1 MGRVE
6 VRGLTKQFGSET
18 AVAGIDFDVPE
29 GHFVTLL
36 GPSGCGKTTTLRC
49 LAGLERPDAG
59 EIYIDNQCV
68 AAPRQNIWTPPEK
81 RDIGMVF
88 QSYAVWPHLTVFDN
102 IAYGLRVRG
111 VRRSDIAKRTQDTLD
126 LVGLHGFADRY
137 ATQLSGGQQQRVSLA
152 RALAYNPRVILFD
165 EPLSNLD
172 AKLRE
177 HMRLELTRLQQ
188 RLGITAVYVTHDQ
201 SEALVMSDTIIVMNR
216 GRILQQGSPEAI
228 YAQPASRFVADFIG
242 VTNLLPAR
250 VAQAA
255 GSEGVAVVETAWGTP
270 RRLRCRATASL
281 EVGGDA
287 VVTIRPEDMSMSSA
301 PPADAANVLSGQV
314 METIY
319 LGNILDC
326 RVDVDGREVRVQLNH
341 DEAPRPGAQVYLTFA
356 VDACHGLVDD
366 A

>member
-1 MGRVE
+1 VACVE
-6 VRGLTKQFGSET
+6 VRGLTKHFGPEV
-18 AVAGIDFDVPE
+18 AVAGIDFEVPE

-68 AAPRQNIWTPPEK
+68 AAPGQNRWVPPEK
-81 RDIGMVF
+81 RNLGMVF

-111 VRRSDIAKRTQDTLD
+111 IRRTEIAKRTRETLE

-201 SEALVMSDTIIVMNR
+201 SEALVMSDTIIVMNH

-228 YAQPASRFVADFIG
+228 YAEPASRFVADFIG
-242 VTNLLPAR
+242 VTNLLPVR
-250 VAQAA
+250 VVQAI
-255 GSEGVAVVETAWGTP
+255 GSDGGGVVETAWGAS
-270 RRLRCRATASL
+270 RCIRCRVNAAL
-281 EVGGDA
+281 PVGSDA
-287 VVTIRPEDMSMSSA
+287 VVTIRPEDITMSSNV
-301 PPADAANVLSGQV
+301 PVDAENVLSGLV
-314 METIY
+314 MDIIY
-319 LGNILDC
+319 LGNVLDC

-341 DEAPRPGAQVYLTFA
+341 DEAPCSGDRIYLTFA
-356 VDACHGLVDD
+356 ADVCHCLPDD
-366 A
+366 V

>member
-1 MGRVE
+1 MARVQ
-6 VRGLTKQFGSET
+6 VRGLKKHFGPEV
-18 AVAGIDFDVPE
+18 AVAGIDFEVPE

-59 EIYIDNQCV
+59 EIDIGEQCV
-68 AAPRQNIWTPPEK
+68 AAPSRNIWVPPEK
-81 RDIGMVF
+81 RNMGMVF

-111 VRRSDIAKRTQDTLD
+111 MGRSEIAKRTQETLD
-126 LVGLHGFADRY
+126 LVGLSGFADRY

-201 SEALVMSDTIIVMNR
+201 SEALVMSDTIIVMNH
-216 GRILQQGSPEAI
+216 GHILQQGAPEAI
-228 YAQPASRFVADFIG
+228 YAEPASRFVADF
-242 VTNLLPAR
+242 
-250 VAQAA
+250 
-255 GSEGVAVVETAWGTP
+255 
-270 RRLRCRATASL
+270 
-281 EVGGDA
+281 VG
-287 VVTIRPEDMSMSSA
+287 
-301 PPADAANVLSGQV
+301 
-314 METIY
+314 
-319 LGNILDC
+319 
-326 RVDVDGREVRVQLNH
+326 
-341 DEAPRPGAQVYLTFA
+341 
-356 VDACHGLVDD
+356 
-366 A
+366 